1 MAFKR
6 SRVRSPSAPP
16 FLLMKSYFIYILK
29 SGKNGSSYVGHT
41 ADLQKRLLEHN
52 NGKSLSTRNKRPWKL
67 IYTEEFQTRSEA
79 MLREK
84 YFKSIEGR
92 RELKASK
99 VLE

>member
-1 MAFKR
+1 
-6 SRVRSPSAPP
+6 
-16 FLLMKSYFIYILK
+16 MKSYFIYILK